1 MISDKHE
8 EFCESTSFTSSN
20 VTLLSVV
27 NHARMH
33 DIITRFTINIHK
45 CLLQLAINLPV
56 YANAFENTI
65 WAKSDQQTTPVG
77 LLLFNFFYF
86 CGVITDINA

>member
-27 NHARMH
+27 NHARIH
-33 DIITRFTINIHK
+33 DIITWFTINMHK
-45 CLLQLAINLPV
+45 CLVQLAINLPV
-56 YANAFENTI
+56 YAHAFESMV

-77 LLLFNFFYF
+77 FF
-86 CGVITDINA
+86 II